1 MKIVTLMALYSHVQ
15 TPLSTSPENQR
26 KGNDELQHSSASTCK
41 YICVSPSLTM
51 QMTLWKGISTLSFP
65 FINTLEPTIRVTG
78 NVNT

>member
-41 YICVSPSLTM
+41 YICISPSLTM
-51 QMTLWKGISTLSFP
+51 QMTLWKEILDFP
-65 FINTLEPTIRVTG
+65 FLSLTLYSPH
-78 NVNT
+78 